1 MQQPVKY
8 FHKRLNSTNIYASQ
22 QLAKMTSRMPFWI
35 RTDEQ
40 FAGKGQGNKSWIS
53 EPGQNLTGT
62 LALFPDQFQASAQ
75 FALSQVF
82 ALAGAS
88 FLELFIEDVRIKWPN
103 DLYAGNKKIGGILI
117 ETAIIGQVIDH
128 AILGIG
134 INVNQDTFPGDI
146 PNPVSIKMITGLE
159 YDLGEM
165 ETLFLESFRNQYA
178 LIENA
183 SFDKINSLYINKL
196 YALEEWK
203 SFSTGDQLLQAKIT
217 GVNEYGHLQLVTRT
231 GTIRSFAYQEIE
243 YLI

>member
-62 LALFPDQFQASAQ
+62 LALFPDQFHASAQ

-88 FLELFIEDVRIKWPN
+88 FLELFIDDVRIKWPN
-103 DLYAGNKKIGGILI
+103 DLYAGDKKIGGILI

-231 GTIRSFAYQEIE
+231 GTTRSFAYQEIE